1 VKAETEK
8 QILKQENKNS
18 TTMKTRFNQIL
29 LLALVSFF
37 LLAGNVNAEGTE
49 RTTASSLETLI
60 EPALELEN
68 WMVDEYYWMASDIYG
83 IQYENT
89 LNVEDWM
96 VNDEYWASPVADN
109 QMEEALNV
117 ENWMVNAEY
126 WSAPSADYQMET
138 ALNVEDWMVN
148 APFFAVETINSL
160 ETELGVESWMV
171 NANFWDL
178 K

>member
-1 VKAETEK
+1 
-8 QILKQENKNS
+8 
-18 TTMKTRFNQIL
+18 MKTRFNQIL
-29 LLALVSFF
+29 LLALISFF

-68 WMVDEYYWMASDIYG
+68 WMVDEYYWMASDISG

-89 LNVEDWM
+89 LNLED
-96 VNDEYWASPVADN
+96 
-109 QMEEALNV
+109 
-117 ENWMVNAEY
+117 WMVNAEY
-126 WSAPSADYQMET
+126 WSAPSADYQMEEAT
-138 ALNVEDWMVN
+138 NVEDWMVN
-148 APFFAVETINSL
+148 APFFAVETINNA
-160 ETELGVESWMV
+160 ETELGIESWMV